1 MATIRNERDIL
12 LQATTPRLL
21 SIPSNYI
28 TVIPSTTI
36 FSSTGGA
43 TTPASISF
51 QALFTGVLRGTV
63 VWSTSPSVPLST
75 SGNSATLL
83 GSNVPSGTTVTVTAT
98 LSYLGNNYV
107 SSTVITHAE
116 ATPIYK
122 IVTSTNN
129 IINDGGVFTPSSVQ
143 FLARTMIGGELAV
156 YNGRF
161 IIDVST
167 DGTSY
172 TTIHTSGSDVS
183 SYTYTPNAS
192 HKLIR
197 ARMYKAGGTTILLD
211 QITIGITNE
220 SDVDISNLLTKNT
233 ANILTGTIEPR
244 DSGALKIGSISWNST
259 TGALVNGT
267 GIALTEWGLIGASAG
282 VPKFTIQSS
291 TGDAVFA
298 GSLNAATGSFTGNI
312 TGGANIDI
320 SGSGRF
326 NGLTSNGGYSAAIQA
341 NPSLTQ
347 VYGAVGWGNNTAS
360 SAGVVGVAGNA
371 VQATGVVG
379 TASGSGRFGMWAINT
394 TGTALLVNG
403 ALTQNNGATTLT
415 SVAIQSGGLSIS
427 GNITQSSGTSQL
439 RSLTINS
446 GGLTVSSGTTSVGA
460 LSCSTFSTSSTSTVS
475 NLSADMVDG
484 WHANSFSRQFGT
496 NSGTAI
502 PSSGIIRIL
511 VSGITGVTSTGSS
524 NIVSIESTSDIR
536 LKTDI
541 KDEIKGLDFIQTL
554 KPVTY
559 KWKDGRDKLTYH
571 GFIAQDIENVDLSD
585 NDSLRYINENT
596 GYEGVDY
603 ISLVPILVKAIQ
615 ELKQEVNEL
624 RNSNVKN

>member
-107 SSTVITHAE
+107 SSTVISHAE

-122 IVTSTNN
+122 IVTSANN

-143 FLARTMIGGELAV
+143 FLSRTMIGGELAV

-167 DGTSY
+167 DGSSY

-197 ARMYKAGGTTILLD
+197 ARLYKAGGTTILLD

-233 ANILTGTIEPR
+233 ANILTGTIQPQ
-244 DSGALKIGSISWNST
+244 DSGALKVGSISWNST
-259 TGALVNGT
+259 TGALASGT
-267 GIALTEWGLIGASAG
+267 GIALTEWGLIGAAAG

-291 TGDAVFA
+291 NGDAVF
-298 GSLNAATGSFTGNI
+298 SGNI
-312 TGGANIDI
+312 TGGANINITGQGLFNGVTTDSNGNFSI
-320 SGSGRF
+320 AANTSLGSRGGIIAYSGSTSYPGVW
-326 NGLTSNGGYSAAIQA
+326 GIAPSGTSNSSGVLGWA
-341 NPSLTQ
+341 N
-347 VYGAVGWGNNTAS
+347 GNNTS
-360 SAGVVGVAGNA
+360 GVVGF
-371 VQATGVVG
+371 
-379 TASGSGRFGMWAINT
+379 ASGTTKSGVRAQGILGAVALNVEGSAIFSGT
-394 TGTALLVNG
+394 TSFSNDITQSSGTSQLRALNISTGGITVSG
-403 ALTQNNGATTLT
+403 T
-415 SVAIQSGGLSIS
+415 SSLQSTSFT
-427 GNITQSSGTSQL
+427 GNITQGTGTSQL

-460 LSCSTFSTSSTSTVS
+460 LSCSTFNTSSTTLVNNLNAQYWGSIRTNGVLTGTATATFNST
-475 NLSADMVDG
+475 NKPG
-484 WHANSFSRQFGT
+484 ANST
-496 NSGTAI
+496 NQWLRVTDTSGNHAYLPYWT
-502 PSSGIIRIL
+502 
-511 VSGITGVTSTGSS
+511 
-524 NIVSIESTSDIR
+524 
-536 LKTDI
+536 
-541 KDEIKGLDFIQTL
+541 
-554 KPVTY
+554 
-559 KWKDGRDKLTYH
+559 
-571 GFIAQDIENVDLSD
+571 
-585 NDSLRYINENT
+585 
-596 GYEGVDY
+596 
-603 ISLVPILVKAIQ
+603 
-615 ELKQEVNEL
+615 
-624 RNSNVKN
+624 

>member
-83 GSNVPSGTTVTVTAT
+83 GSNVPSGSTVTVTAT

-116 ATPIYK
+116 VTPIYK
-122 IVTSTNN
+122 IVTSANN

-167 DGTSY
+167 DGSSY

-197 ARMYKAGGTTILLD
+197 ARMYKAGGTTVLLD

-233 ANILTGTIEPR
+233 ANILTGTIQPQ
-244 DSGALKIGSISWNST
+244 DSGALKVGSIFWNST
-259 TGALVNGT
+259 TGALTGGT
-267 GIALTEWGLIGASAG
+267 GIALTEWGLIGAAAG
-282 VPKFTIQSS
+282 VPKFTIESL
-291 TGDAVFA
+291 TGNAVFA
-298 GSLNAATGSFTGNI
+298 GSLNAATGTFAGSLSAASGSFTGNI
-312 TGGANIDI
+312 TGGASI
-320 SGSGRF
+320 SITGSASF
-326 NGLTSNGGYSAAIQA
+326 NGLTNAGGSNYCAAV
-341 NPSLTQ
+341 NTSLTQ
-347 VYGAVGWGNNTAS
+347 PNGLYAITSSGFSIRGVAS
-360 SAGVVGVAGNA
+360 SVGV
-371 VQATGVVG
+371 GVFGSTSG
-379 TASGSGRFGMWAINT
+379 TASGVQGSSTNSSGIGVVASNSAG
-394 TGTALLVNG
+394 GTA
-403 ALTQNNGATTLT
+403 
-415 SVAIQSGGLSIS
+415 LSIS
-427 GNITQSSGTSQL
+427 GNVTQSSGISQL

-460 LSCSTFSTSSTSTVS
+460 LSCSTFSTSSTTLVNNLNAQYWGGFRMNSVLTGTATATFNST
-475 NLSADMVDG
+475 NKPG
-484 WHANSFSRQFGT
+484 ANST
-496 NSGTAI
+496 NQWLRLTDTSGNHAYLPYWT
-502 PSSGIIRIL
+502 
-511 VSGITGVTSTGSS
+511 
-524 NIVSIESTSDIR
+524 
-536 LKTDI
+536 
-541 KDEIKGLDFIQTL
+541 
-554 KPVTY
+554 
-559 KWKDGRDKLTYH
+559 
-571 GFIAQDIENVDLSD
+571 
-585 NDSLRYINENT
+585 
-596 GYEGVDY
+596 
-603 ISLVPILVKAIQ
+603 
-615 ELKQEVNEL
+615 
-624 RNSNVKN
+624 

>member
-36 FSSTGGA
+36 FSSIGGA
-43 TTPASISF
+43 TTPTSISF

-63 VWSTSPSVPLST
+63 SWSTSPSVPLST

-107 SSTVITHAE
+107 SSTVISHAE
-116 ATPIYK
+116 ATPIYR
-122 IVTSTNN
+122 IVTSANN

-143 FLARTMIGGELAV
+143 FLARTMIGGELTV

-161 IIDVST
+161 IIDAST

-172 TTIHTSGSDVS
+172 TTIHTSVSDVS

-197 ARMYKAGGTTILLD
+197 ARLYKAGGTTTLLD

-233 ANILTGTIEPR
+233 ANILTGTIQPQ
-244 DSGALKIGSISWNST
+244 DSGALKVGSISWNST
-259 TGALVNGT
+259 TGALTGGT

-291 TGDAVFA
+291 TGDAVF
-298 GSLNAATGSFTGNI
+298 TGNI

-326 NGLTSNGGYSAAIQA
+326 NGLTSNGGYNAAIQA
-341 NPSLTQ
+341 NSSLTQ
-347 VYGAVGWGNNTAS
+347 VYGAVGWGNNTSS
-360 SAGVVGVAGNA
+360 SAGLVGVAGNA

-379 TASGSGRFGMWAINT
+379 TASGSGRYGMWAINT

-460 LSCSTFSTSSTSTVS
+460 LSCSTFNTSSTTLVNNLNAQYWGSIRTNGVLTGTATATFNST
-475 NLSADMVDG
+475 NKPG
-484 WHANSFSRQFGT
+484 ANST
-496 NSGTAI
+496 NQWLRVTDTSGNHAYLPYWT
-502 PSSGIIRIL
+502 
-511 VSGITGVTSTGSS
+511 
-524 NIVSIESTSDIR
+524 
-536 LKTDI
+536 
-541 KDEIKGLDFIQTL
+541 
-554 KPVTY
+554 
-559 KWKDGRDKLTYH
+559 
-571 GFIAQDIENVDLSD
+571 
-585 NDSLRYINENT
+585 
-596 GYEGVDY
+596 
-603 ISLVPILVKAIQ
+603 
-615 ELKQEVNEL
+615 
-624 RNSNVKN
+624 

>member
-291 TGDAVFA
+291 TGDAVF
-298 GSLNAATGSFTGNI
+298 SGNI
-312 TGGANIDI
+312 TGGANINITGQASFNGSVSDPNGI
-320 SGSGRF
+320 FAVLANSSIGSKGGILGYSGSTSYPAIWGIATSGTSTQGGVLGWA
-326 NGLTSNGGYSAAIQA
+326 NGVNTS
-341 NPSLTQ
+341 
-347 VYGAVGWGNNTAS
+347 
-360 SAGVVGVAGNA
+360 GVIGF
-371 VQATGVVG
+371 
-379 TASGSGRFGMWAINT
+379 ASGSSRSGIRADGAA
-394 TGTALLVNG
+394 GATALSVNG
-403 ALTQNNGATTLT
+403 SAVFNGV
-415 SVAIQSGGLSIS
+415 SSFLS
-427 GNITQSSGTSQL
+427 NITQSGGTSQL
-439 RSLTINS
+439 RTLTVSTGGISVTGTSSMQTTSFIGNITQGTGTSQLRQLTINS

-460 LSCSTFSTSSTSTVS
+460 LSCSTFNTSSTTLVNNLNAQYWGSIRTNGVLTGTATATFNST
-475 NLSADMVDG
+475 NKPG
-484 WHANSFSRQFGT
+484 ANST
-496 NSGTAI
+496 NQWLRVTDTSGNHAYLPYWT
-502 PSSGIIRIL
+502 
-511 VSGITGVTSTGSS
+511 
-524 NIVSIESTSDIR
+524 
-536 LKTDI
+536 
-541 KDEIKGLDFIQTL
+541 
-554 KPVTY
+554 
-559 KWKDGRDKLTYH
+559 
-571 GFIAQDIENVDLSD
+571 
-585 NDSLRYINENT
+585 
-596 GYEGVDY
+596 
-603 ISLVPILVKAIQ
+603 
-615 ELKQEVNEL
+615 
-624 RNSNVKN
+624 